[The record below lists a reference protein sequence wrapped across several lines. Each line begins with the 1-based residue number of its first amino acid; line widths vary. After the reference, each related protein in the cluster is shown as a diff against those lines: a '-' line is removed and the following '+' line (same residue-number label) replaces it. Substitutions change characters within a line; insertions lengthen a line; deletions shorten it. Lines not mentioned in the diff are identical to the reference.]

1 MNHNDSK
8 SYSEEVEITRL
19 IFDRMKREQCLDES
33 DRETVAYRIAEI
45 MVTARQLYTKTLP
58 RLTNVSGESD
68 ALMEDDLGGLQM
80 SFLHLSDL
88 IYEFQSTLLEA
99 LKVPL
104 EELAP
109 KESGEDRDESDDSEA
124 ESDDYLD

>member
-1 MNHNDSK
+1 MDLNDSK
-8 SYSEEVEITRL
+8 NYSEEVEITRL
-19 IFDRMKREQCLDES
+19 IFDRMKREQCLDEG

-45 MVTARQLYTKTLP
+45 MVTAKQMYTKTLP

-68 ALMEDDLGGLQM
+68 AMMEDDLSGLQM
-80 SFLHLSDL
+80 SFLHLCDL
-88 IYEFQSTLLEA
+88 IYEFQSTLMSA
-99 LKVPL
+99 MKVPL

-109 KESGEDRDESDDSEA
+109 KEDEEEASELDDPED